1 MPFATL
7 KDGEKLYYE
16 VHGSGPPLALVSGLG
31 GTHHFWLPHLD
42 AFAKRFKVI
51 LHDHRGT
58 GRSSRTIMEYSVGQM
73 ADDLVQLLDHL
84 KIERA
89 HFVGHSTG
97 GAIGQTM
104 ALDAPRR
111 LDRLVISASWTRAD
125 AYFMRLFDFR
135 SEVLRK
141 AGSLA
146 YMQGMT
152 LFGVASDYLRDHSAE
167 FDAEERAAAQSMT
180 PEIVLSRIA
189 AIQRFDRS
197 KELGRIK
204 APTLVTG
211 VRDDRITPAYYSE
224 ALAAAI
230 PGARL
235 AMAEHGG
242 HLYPRV
248 HPTRFQETVIDF
260 LIDG

>member
-1 MPFATL
+1 MPFCTL
-7 KDGEKLYYE
+7 QDGERLYYE
-16 VHGSGPPLALVSGLG
+16 VHGSGPALALVSGLS
-31 GTHHFWLPHLD
+31 GTLQFWTPHVA

-58 GRSSRTIMEYSVGQM
+58 GQSSRTDMQYSVEQM
-73 ADDLVQLLDHL
+73 AGDVLQLLDHL
-84 KIERA
+84 KVERA
-89 HFVGHSTG
+89 HLVGHSTG
-97 GAIGQTM
+97 GAIGQTI
-104 ALDAPRR
+104 ALDAPQR
-111 LDRLVISASWTRAD
+111 LDHLVISASWTKAD

-135 SEVLRK
+135 AETLRQ
-141 AGSLA
+141 AGPLA
-146 YMQGMT
+146 YMRGMS
-152 LFGVASDYLRDHSAE
+152 LFAVAPDYVRDHSAE
-167 FDAEERAAAQSMT
+167 LDAEERAAATAMT

-204 APTLVTG
+204 TPTLVTG
-211 VRDDRITPAYYSE
+211 ARDDHITPAYYSE

-230 PGARL
+230 PGSKL
-235 AMAEHGG
+235 AMVEHGG

-248 HPTRFQETVIDF
+248 HPAKFQETVIDF